1 MVPTMRR
8 FLFACLGLMAAASQA
23 ATDPRPAT
31 PEEIALFK
39 QAMAN
44 SAQDTE
50 HWAYTET
57 RILRDKKGKVR
68 DELVV
73 RFDPSRPYEEQY
85 TPIRI
90 DGKEPSEKQKKKYR
104 KQGEDRKR
112 KREKRAAAAKSE
124 GPQFHLDDA
133 KAKLGIDQPLVVA
146 DEAGRITFEVPLIS
160 EEKDIPVEKFEILV
174 HVRKEK
180 PLVERA
186 VFRLRESFR
195 LTLVAKIRSG
205 EASVDFTEIDP
216 QFAPVVTNISG
227 NFGVSLLFIPFDGT
241 VTNTRADLK
250 RVKAFDERFSVRL
263 GPLEMLDF

>member
-1 MVPTMRR
+1 MHR
-8 FLFACLGLMAAASQA
+8 FFFALLGLFAA
-23 ATDPRPAT
+23 ATLVAAGPRPAT
-31 PEEIALFK
+31 PAEIALFK

-44 SAQDTE
+44 STQDTE

-57 RILRDKKGKVR
+57 TILRDKKGKVH

-73 RFDPSRPYEEQY
+73 RFDPSLPYEEQY
-85 TPIRI
+85 TPLQI
-90 DGKEPSEKQKKKYR
+90 DGKEPSERQKKKYR
-104 KQGEDRKR
+104 KQGEERRR
-112 KREKRAAAAKSE
+112 KREKQAAVAKSE

-133 KAKLGIDQPLVVA
+133 KAQLDIGHPLVVA
-146 DEAGRITFEVPLIS
+146 DEGGRITFEVPLIS

-195 LTLVAKIRSG
+195 LKLVAKIRSG
-205 EASVDFTEIDP
+205 EATVDFTVIDP
-216 QFAPVVTNISG
+216 EFAPVVTGISG
-227 NFGVSLLFIPFDGT
+227 NFGVSLLFIPFNGT
-241 VTNTRADLK
+241 VTSTRTDLK
-250 RVKAFDERFSVRL
+250 RVKAFDERFSVKL